1 MVNLTHSTFAADFS
15 AKVRRSLLKAGIRII
30 GITALPVDG
39 SFLNS
44 QRGYQLDDNG
54 TMRIRTYFQVEAMAG
69 ENVPAR
75 LLA

>member
-1 MVNLTHSTFAADFS
+1 MANLTHSTFAADFS
-15 AKVRRSLLKAGIRII
+15 AKIRRSLLKQGVRIV

-39 SFLNS
+39 SYLNS
-44 QRGYQLDDNG
+44 QRGYNLDDNG
-54 TMRIRTYFQVEAMAG
+54 TGRILTYFQVEALAG

>member
-1 MVNLTHSTFAADFS
+1 MANLTHSTFAADFS

-30 GITALPVDG
+30 GITAIPVDG

-44 QRGYQLDDNG
+44 RRGYELDMNG
-54 TMRIRTYFQVEAMAG
+54 TYCVRNYFEVEALGGAD
-69 ENVPAR
+69 VPAR